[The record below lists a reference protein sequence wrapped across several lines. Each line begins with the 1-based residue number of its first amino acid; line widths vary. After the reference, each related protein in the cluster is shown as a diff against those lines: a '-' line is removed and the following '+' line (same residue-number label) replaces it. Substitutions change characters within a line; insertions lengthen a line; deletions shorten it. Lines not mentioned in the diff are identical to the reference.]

1 MAETMEQ
8 WYSILQE
15 VYDKYEL
22 QIQNLNSDEPNHKKI
37 LNQLLEVQKPY
48 KYYLQFKPTS
58 FTEQDY
64 TKIAD
69 KLASDAIEQATI
81 EVHV

>member
-1 MAETMEQ
+1 MN
-8 WYSILQE
+8 E
-15 VYDKYEL
+15 VNS
-22 QIQNLNSDEPNHKKI
+22 NLEI
-37 LNQLLEVQKPY
+37 RLGVVQKPY